1 VRHQFERFSREAKQ
15 KLAGPRPSSGAA
27 DGSKK
32 ASQRKRSELALA
44 SAEPFNVSMFGVAKS
59 DDYQPVAWLGRY
71 PVHLPGL
78 LVIAHVA
85 CMVFACLLYL
95 VGQETVLG
103 LFVFDS
109 SQVLYAG
116 RVWQIA
122 TYAFVHQPGNM
133 NLIWFAIEMYMLFV
147 FGREVERFIGRR
159 AFFALYALL
168 LFIPALLLTLCGL
181 WFRTG
186 LVGSTGIHFGI
197 FIAFAAIYPNAEIFF
212 RITAKWIAL
221 ILVGISSLQSLAYH
235 GWSELVV
242 LWLSVGVACAFVQCR
257 GAGLQLEWLSGWTSR
272 WRSRRALRVVP
283 PAPPR
288 RTVEPDDIYDS
299 IDPVLDKISRSG
311 IGSLTASERRAL
323 DRARNRLL
331 NKSK

>member
-1 VRHQFERFSREAKQ
+1 VEEKRTRN
-15 KLAGPRPSSGAA
+15 
-27 DGSKK
+27 
-32 ASQRKRSELALA
+32 RSELALA
-44 SAEPFNVSMFGVAKS
+44 SAAPFNVGMFGVARS
-59 DDYQPVAWLGRY
+59 DDYQPVAWMGRY
-71 PVHLPGL
+71 PIHLPSL
-78 LVIAHVA
+78 LVLVHVA
-85 CMVFACLLYL
+85 CMVLTCLLYL
-95 VGQETVLG
+95 FGQETVLG
-103 LFVFDS
+103 FFVFDS
-109 SQVLYAG
+109 SRVLYAG
-116 RVWQIA
+116 RIWQIA
-122 TYAFVHQPGNM
+122 TYAFVHQPS

-159 AFFALYALL
+159 AFIILYVLL
-168 LFIPALLLTLCGL
+168 LFVPSLLLTAWGL
-181 WFRTG
+181 GQRTG
-186 LVGSTGIHFGI
+186 LAGSAGIHFGI

-221 ILVGISSLQSLAYH
+221 ILVAISSLQSLAYH

-242 LWLSVGVACAFVQCR
+242 LWLSVGVACGFVQWR
-257 GAGLQLEWLSGWTSR
+257 GAGVQLEWLSEWTSR

-283 PAPPR
+283 PASQR

-299 IDPVLDKISRSG
+299 IDPVLDKISKSG